1 MVLFKLMAVS
11 AMPQRTWLCLV
22 AAYASNFSL
31 PFCLPKLQV
40 GKHRLVF
47 PRQKRLHYRGLL
59 PAISESNYTPL
70 LRELQ
75 GYEL

>member
-11 AMPQRTWLCLV
+11 AMPQRTWLT
-22 AAYASNFSL
+22 YAVNFSL

>member
-1 MVLFKLMAVS
+1 MYLADVC
-11 AMPQRTWLCLV
+11 QD
-22 AAYASNFSL
+22 AANFSL